1 MLLTREGKKSLQ
13 ELLKSGCLER
23 RQTPAHYDTL
33 LHNLDAVRHYLWA
46 LDLAVRVDE
55 VRGLVF
61 VAVAQEAAPDGDEQ
75 AAMAAENALPD
86 TENDEWSHPLVR
98 RQRLT
103 LEQSLLLAI
112 LRQRFVEVEQ
122 QQGIG
127 HDDIRADWEDVKS
140 QFFLYIERSGSDSKD
155 NERLHNILRQL
166 GEHGVVGKAGE
177 EHIPIRP
184 LIVHLANPDNL
195 GRLLRQLQNLHDTQR
210 ETP

>member
-1 MLLTREGKKSLQ
+1 MLLTGEGKKSLQ
-13 ELLKSGCLER
+13 ELLKSGCIER
-23 RQTPAHYDTL
+23 RQAPGHYDTL
-33 LHNLDAVRHYLWA
+33 LLNIDVLRHYLWA
-46 LDLAVRVDE
+46 LDLAVRIDE

-61 VAVAQEAAPDGDEQ
+61 LVVAQEPVSDEDIQPAIAAQSDLD
-75 AAMAAENALPD
+75 AEEA
-86 TENDEWSHPLVR
+86 DEWSHPLVR

-127 HDDIRADWEDVKS
+127 HDDIHADWEDIKS

-155 NERLHNILRQL
+155 NERLHTILKQL
-166 GEHGVVGKAGE
+166 GEHGIVGKVIG

-195 GRLLRQLQNLHDTQR
+195 GRLLKQLQSLCANR
-210 ETP
+210 GENA